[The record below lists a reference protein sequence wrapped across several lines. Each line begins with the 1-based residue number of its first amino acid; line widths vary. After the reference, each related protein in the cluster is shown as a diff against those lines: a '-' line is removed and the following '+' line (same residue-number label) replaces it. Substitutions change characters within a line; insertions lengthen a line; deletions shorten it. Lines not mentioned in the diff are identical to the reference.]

1 MKLRQGQVWQRGD
14 EYIQIVQVERLWVQ
28 YKARKRL
35 NRKEGTHHTVT
46 KKEFCRLLKTA
57 ELLPTSEVQ
66 PPPRWSSGTNPL
78 RVDLNSR
85 CPTWTQLRPV

>member
-1 MKLRQGQVWQRGD
+1 MKLRQGQIWQRGD
-14 EYIQIVQVERLWVQ
+14 EYIQIVQVERLAVQ

-57 ELLPTSEVQ
+57 ELLPPADVQ
-66 PPPRWSSGTNPL
+66 PPGRQAAE
-78 RVDLNSR
+78 RA
-85 CPTWTQLRPV
+85 